1 MREAVRCSREG
12 RWRPELTIACLSCPA
27 ATSYQFIKE
36 IGFCQSYTLTT
47 QFVGHDRKWMF
58 LLHTFSTTRP
68 DGTTLTHAKALS
80 TVVLKI
86 GRRTVAPNRAL
97 AMSGYGPH
105 GEKNWAI
112 FKALGDRQRSK
123 FLIGE
128 TTAEELGVVVGEAEL
143 GLERRQEWPGAQP
156 VNN

>member
-1 MREAVRCSREG
+1 M
-12 RWRPELTIACLSCPA
+12 
-27 ATSYQFIKE
+27 
-36 IGFCQSYTLTT
+36 
-47 QFVGHDRKWMF
+47 
-58 LLHTFSTTRP
+58 LHTFSTTAK
-68 DGTTLTHAKALS
+68 DGTTVTNAKALS

-112 FKALGDRQRSK
+112 FKKLTDKQRTK
-123 FLIGE
+123 FLVGE
-128 TTAEELGVVVGEAEL
+128 TSAEELGVTVGEVEI
-143 GLERRQEWPGAQP
+143 GLERRQDWPGAQP